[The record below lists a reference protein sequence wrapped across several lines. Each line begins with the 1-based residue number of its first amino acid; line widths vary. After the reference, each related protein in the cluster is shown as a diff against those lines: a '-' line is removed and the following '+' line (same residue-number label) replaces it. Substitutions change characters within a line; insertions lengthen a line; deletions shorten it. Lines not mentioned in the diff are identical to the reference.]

1 MDNQVIDDPFQ
12 AIRPYHDREVEAVLQ
27 HLLHD
32 DELMSALAHYQFPR
46 LPIWMARWLK
56 PVVRIALAREFGEIE
71 TVRGFQMTVARYM
84 SKMIAR
90 TTTKLHSTGIDCIYE
105 DEAYLFVSNH
115 RDIAMDP
122 AFVNWVRHQC
132 NMDTVRIAIGDNLLK
147 KPYVSDLMRLNKS
160 FIVNRSAKGREM
172 MTALTQLSEY
182 IHHSI
187 RVDNSSIWI
196 AQREG
201 RAKDGNDRTDP
212 ALLKMFYMSQRKK
225 GSFAEMSKK
234 LNIVPVSISYEF
246 DPCDQAKARE
256 LAAKESQGDYQKGQY
271 EDIESIVQGITGFKG
286 HVYVNFGN
294 VIENDFE
301 TPEALA
307 AEIDRQIHL
316 NYQCQPSNYIAA
328 GELVG
333 ISQEQIQRFNERLE
347 GLNALEQEKLKAMY
361 ANPVIN
367 QRNAQAMP
375 EPSPVVEGAAE

>member
-1 MDNQVIDDPFQ
+1 MDNQVLDDPFKD
-12 AIRPYHDREVEAVLQ
+12 IRPYHDREVESVLQ
-27 HLLHD
+27 HLLYD
-32 DELMSALAHYQFPR
+32 DELMMALAHYQFPR
-46 LPIWMARWLK
+46 LPMWLARWLK
-56 PVVRIALAREFGEIE
+56 PMVRIALAREFGEIQ

-90 TTTKLHSTGIDCIYE
+90 TTTKLHCSGIDRIEE

-187 RVDNSSIWI
+187 RVDNSCIWI

-246 DPCDQAKARE
+246 DPCDQSKARE
-256 LAAKESQGDYQKGQY
+256 LAAKESHGEYQKGQY

-286 HVYVNFGN
+286 HVYVNFGD
-294 VIENDFE
+294 VIENNFE
-301 TPEALA
+301 TPEELA

-328 GELVG
+328 GELEG
-333 ISQEQIQRFNERLE
+333 ISQEQIQRFNQRLE
-347 GLNALEQEKLKAMY
+347 GLSELEQTKLKTMY
-361 ANPVIN
+361 ANPVVN
-367 QRNAQAMP
+367 QRAAQALP
-375 EPSPVVEGAAE
+375 DPAQGAEV

>member
-1 MDNQVIDDPFQ
+1 MDNQALDDPFQ
-12 AIRPYHDREVEAVLQ
+12 AIRPYQDREVESVLQ
-27 HLLHD
+27 HLLYD
-32 DELMSALAHYQFPR
+32 DELMNALAHYQFPR

-56 PVVRIALAREFGEIE
+56 PFVRIALAREFGEIQ

-90 TTTKLHSTGIDCIYE
+90 TTTKLHTTGVEHIDE

-132 NMDTVRIAIGDNLLK
+132 NLDTVRIAIGDNLLK

-187 RVDNSSIWI
+187 RVDQSCIWI

-225 GSFAEMSKK
+225 GTFAEMSKK
-234 LNIVPVSISYEF
+234 LNIVPVSISYEY

-256 LAAKESQGDYQKGQY
+256 LAAKESLGEYKKGQY

-286 HVYVNFGN
+286 NVYVNFGD
-294 VIENDFE
+294 VISSDFE

-328 GELVG
+328 GELDG
-333 ISQEQIQRFNERLE
+333 ISEAHIQGFNQRLE
-347 GLNALEQEKLKAMY
+347 GLTDLEQQKLKAMY
-361 ANPVIN
+361 ANPVFN
-367 QRNAQAMP
+367 QRKAQVDP
-375 EPSPVVEGAAE
+375 EPSSVVEGTTE